1 MPEIMFGSD
10 LTNKENIELFVKNNF
25 LNVKDFEFIFSN
37 GEWFEFDSEGYHCKV
52 WKNVKNFWY
61 GRIESLDGN
70 YSANT
75 SFPERKEHKIVVNC
89 LIHVKELHDHMTQ
102 YFPQEC

>member
-1 MPEIMFGSD
+1 MFGSD

-25 LNVKDFEFIFSN
+25 PNVKDFEFIYSN
-37 GEWFEFDSEGYHCKV
+37 GEWFEFNSEGYHCKV
-52 WKNVKNFWY
+52 WKTAENFWY

-75 SFPERKEHKIVVNC
+75 LFPERKKHRSLTDCI
-89 LIHVKELHDHMTQ
+89 IHVKELLDHMTQ

>member
-1 MPEIMFGSD
+1 MFGSN
-10 LTNKENIELFVKNNF
+10 LNSKENIELCIKNNF
-25 LNVKDFEFIFSN
+25 PNVKDFEFISIDE
-37 GEWFEFDSEGYHCKV
+37 EWFEFDSEGYHCKI

-70 YSANT
+70 YSADT
-75 SFPERKEHKIVVNC
+75 LFPKRKEHKIVVNC

>member
-1 MPEIMFGSD
+1 MFGSN
-10 LTNKENIELFVKNNF
+10 LTSKENIELLIKNNF
-25 LNVKDFEFIFSN
+25 PNVKDFEFISNN
-37 GEWFEFDSEGYHCKV
+37 GEWIEFNSEGYHCKV
-52 WKNVKNFWY
+52 WKTAENFWY
-61 GRIESLDGN
+61 GCIESFDEN

-75 SFPERKEHKIVVNC
+75 LFPERKKHISLTNC